1 MGEYK
6 DKLKRQRHE
15 FLLTFFADQE
25 YDHYD
30 KRIVNGFVL
39 VKQWN
44 GNSKNWEVAIY
55 TKENFIR
62 TKSGG
67 KVGQTSPK
75 PSDKQWNFLND
86 GGGQKSL
93 QEPTE
98 RIGSNPLP
106 WETEGDK

>member
-44 GNSKNWEVAIY
+44 GGVNAWEVAIY
-55 TKENFIR
+55 TKESYFH
-62 TKSGG
+62 SGG
-67 KVGQTSPK
+67 RGQTSPK
-75 PSDKQWNFLND
+75 PSDKQRNFLND